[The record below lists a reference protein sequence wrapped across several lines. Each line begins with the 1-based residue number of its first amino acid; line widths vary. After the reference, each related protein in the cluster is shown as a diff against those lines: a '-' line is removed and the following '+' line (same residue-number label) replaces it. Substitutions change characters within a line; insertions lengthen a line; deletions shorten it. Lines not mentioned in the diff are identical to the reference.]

1 VKEKNNIKHD
11 DIEQVTCCGCAQA
24 NQNQVTDSKRRNL
37 FKYLALAIPTV
48 SFFSGNVAIAAMKK
62 KPPKSPESK
71 LPPQVGDRFT
81 YHSKR
86 LRGPIIKVSDLVELG
101 KQVLV
106 VPVDSNTGEVRD
118 GSRYNQILI
127 QKLSKASLSEETL
140 RLSADGVVAYTAIC
154 THNGC
159 PVTGWVE
166 DEENYMCPCHQSVFD
181 PKNNGGVV
189 SGPAPRKLPALALT
203 VENNQ
208 LVVAAEFDSWIGFG
222 KPPQ

>member
-1 VKEKNNIKHD
+1 VKEKTNDKHD
-11 DIEQVTCCGCAQA
+11 EIEQPACCGCAQVDQT
-24 NQNQVTDSKRRNL
+24 QNTDSKRRNF

-48 SFFSGNVAIAAMKK
+48 SLFTGNSATAAMKK
-62 KPPKSPESK
+62 KSPESK

-81 YHSKR
+81 YHSKG
-86 LRGPIIKVSDLVELG
+86 LRGPMIKVSDLVELG

-106 VPVDSNTGEVRD
+106 LPVDPKTGEVRD
-118 GSRYNQILI
+118 SSRYNQILI
-127 QKLSKASLSEETL
+127 QKLSKESLSEETK
-140 RLSADGVVAYTAIC
+140 RLSVDGVVAYSAIC

-203 VENNQ
+203 VENNE
-208 LVVAAEFDSWIGFG
+208 LVVAAEFNSWIGFG
-222 KPPQ
+222 KPRR